1 MAHSARYQITDSVR
15 SIEIEV
21 GKLLDL
27 VVILKDAGSKEL
39 SASVALQAHR
49 LLEAAVALRM
59 ALAAE

>member
-27 VVILKDAGSKEL
+27 VVILKDAGSEEL

-59 ALAAE
+59 DLAAE

>member
-1 MAHSARYQITDSVR
+1 MAHSARYQITASVC

-27 VVILKDAGSKEL
+27 VVMLKEAGDEAL
-39 SASVALQAHR
+39 SASVALQANR
-49 LLEAAVALRM
+49 LLDAAVALRM

>member
-15 SIEIEV
+15 NIEIEV

-27 VVILKDAGSKEL
+27 VIILKDAGSEEL

>member
-1 MAHSARYQITDSVR
+1 MAHSARYQITDSVC

-27 VVILKDAGSKEL
+27 VVMLKEAGDEEL
-39 SASVALQAHR
+39 SASVALQANR
-49 LLEAAVALRM
+49 LLDAAVALRM

>member
-27 VVILKDAGSKEL
+27 VVILKDAGSEEL

-59 ALAAE
+59 AMAAE